1 MTIILDQDLPS
12 GWLSFS
18 GSTYLILSAF
28 PLISFLLGEASL
40 SDFSWLYTLVCA
52 VVQNYDEM
60 SFIYNYSHF

>member
-28 PLISFLLGEASL
+28 PLISFHLGEASL